1 MQDKLKESK
10 IGSWWI
16 APRSHELRFI
26 NILSEEDLKGDLI
39 VVGYMKGRRHTR
51 ELWTSSNRVL
61 KITEDGVITA
71 QGSFYPFEEA
81 HPIYLRFLVQ
91 ANKPSTKFAYQWG
104 HVNKSDNKQIIA
116 NVVMA
121 NGKTCQNITF
131 DIIPDKRS
139 PVLVSGYS
147 EKLGGNVVFASF
159 DKRGFCI
166 RIGISEDMKEEIYCT
181 SLVMPKEL
189 SARAQQ
195 VREIFKS
202 KMEEECIY
210 VIR

>member
-10 IGSWWI
+10 ICSWWI
-16 APRSHELRFI
+16 APTRNELKFI
-26 NILSEEDLKGDLI
+26 NILSEDELKGDLI
-39 VVGYMKGRRHTR
+39 VVGYMKGRRDTR
-51 ELWTSSNRVL
+51 ELWTSSNYVL
-61 KITEDGVITA
+61 KITEEGVITA

-91 ANKPSTKFAYQWG
+91 ANKENTKFAYQWG
-104 HVNKSDNKQIIA
+104 YINKPDKKEIIA
-116 NVVMA
+116 NLVEGDGV
-121 NGKTCQNITF
+121 IHESVIF
-131 DIIPDKRS
+131 DIIPDKRG

-147 EKLGGNVVFASF
+147 EKLGCNIVFSSF

-166 RIGISEDMKEEIYCT
+166 RIRISKEVKEEIYRS
-181 SLVMPKEL
+181 SLVTPKEL
-189 SARAQQ
+189 SARAQK

-202 KMEEECIY
+202 KMQEESIY